1 MNNALGDRRSF
12 GVKGSRVKTNKEQR
26 GRGTQPSPAEE
37 AAGGEQRLEEVPL
50 RSSEGD
56 GGANDPGAERRTDFV
71 EADKDELGA
80 GRASYGDDLD
90 TLDRRRSEELKLIGE
105 YDS

>member
-1 MNNALGDRRSF
+1 MNNALGDI
-12 GVKGSRVKTNKEQR
+12 GVKGSRVKINKEQR
-26 GRGTQPSPAEE
+26 RRGTQPSPAEE
-37 AAGGEQRLEEVPL
+37 AAGGEQFLEEVPL

-56 GGANDPGAERRTDFV
+56 DANGPGAEHRADFV
-71 EADKDELGA
+71 EAEKDELGA